1 MASPS
6 SGASIA
12 MTTAEGLRATV
23 RQAPATLIERLAAA
37 LEGAGIAYCQ
47 WKGHSKR
54 NRWLTGAGDLDL
66 LVDRAAWP
74 ALVEVLVQLGFK
86 RAVAPPWLQ
95 LPAVDSYLGYE
106 QADGGGPLVHVHAY
120 HRIVIGPPWRTTY
133 TVPLA
138 ETVLAG
144 ASPSFVVRAPA
155 PEHELLLMVLQAAQ
169 RCTVRDIVGRGRS
182 DWIAPMR
189 RELQRLEP
197 RAEWSELVATIER
210 DLPSVSVRLFERCLD
225 AFLSGASRWRLCVLT
240 RALTLGLRPFA
251 RPPALDATPRAIAAR
266 LAGAVGL
273 PAPVEGKGLV
283 TGGRVLALVGGD
295 GAGKTTCA
303 TELTAWLGRELATLR
318 VHLGRPPRSLA
329 TLAVGGALK
338 VARWLNQSLA
348 AHLELL
354 RCVCTAR
361 DRYRLYH
368 RAWRF
373 AARGGVVIAE
383 RYPIPANYALCGP
396 SEEQGVQTRLDT
408 RVARLLRRVE
418 WTYYEW
424 MRPPDATIVL
434 QLDPEVA
441 VRRKT
446 DEPEDYVRERVQI
459 VSDTDWAGMDG
470 VYIVDAGR
478 ALPEVLSDLK
488 SLVWSLI

>member
-1 MASPS
+1 MAAPS

-12 MTTAEGLRATV
+12 MTTAEQVRTTV

-37 LEGAGIAYCQ
+37 LDSAGISYCQ

-66 LVDRAAWP
+66 LVDPAAWP
-74 ALVEVLVQLGFK
+74 ALVEVLLQLGFK

-95 LPAVDSYLGYE
+95 LPGVDSYLAYE
-106 QADGGGPLVHVHAY
+106 QAGGPLVHVHAY
-120 HRIVIGPPWRTTY
+120 HRIVIGLPWRTTY
-133 TVPLA
+133 SVPLA
-138 ETVLAG
+138 ETVLA
-144 ASPSFVVRAPA
+144 AAKPSFVVRAPA

-169 RCTVRDIVGRGRS
+169 RCTVRDIVQRGRS
-182 DWIAPMR
+182 DWIAAMR

-225 AFLSGASRWRLCVLT
+225 VLLSGASRWRICVLA

-251 RPPALDATPRAIAAR
+251 RRPVLGATPRAIAAR
-266 LAGAVGL
+266 LAGALGL

-283 TGGRVLALVGGD
+283 TGGRVVALVGGD

-338 VARWLNQSLA
+338 VARWLNQGLA
-348 AHLELL
+348 AHVELL

-361 DRYRLYH
+361 DRYRLYR

-373 AARGGVVIAE
+373 AAQGGVVIAE

-408 RVARLLRRVE
+408 RVARLLRRIE

-434 QLDPEVA
+434 QLDPELA

-459 VSDTDWAGMDG
+459 VWDTDWAGIDG
-470 VYIVDAGR
+470 AYVVDAGR

>member
-1 MASPS
+1 
-6 SGASIA
+6 
-12 MTTAEGLRATV
+12 MTTAEQPRATV
-23 RQAPATLIERLAAA
+23 RQAAPATLVERLADA
-37 LEGAGIAYCQ
+37 LESAGIAYCQ

-54 NRWLTGAGDLDL
+54 NRWMTGAGDLDL
-66 LVDRAAWP
+66 LVDAAAWP
-74 ALVEVLVQLGFK
+74 ALVEVLLQLGFK

-95 LPAVDSYLGYE
+95 LPGVDSYVAYD
-106 QADGGGPLVHVHAY
+106 QAGGALFHVHTY
-120 HRIVIGPPWRTTY
+120 HRIVIGLPWRTTY
-133 TVPLA
+133 AVPLA

-144 ASPSFVVRAPA
+144 ATPSFVVRAPA
-155 PEHELLLMVLQAAQ
+155 PEHELLLVLLQAAQ
-169 RCTVRDIVGRGRS
+169 RSTVRDIVQRGRS
-182 DWIAPMR
+182 DWIAATR

-197 RAEWSELVATIER
+197 RAEWSKLVATIER

-225 AFLSGASRWRLCVLT
+225 AFLADASRWRTCMLA
-240 RALTLGLRPFA
+240 RALTWGLRPFA
-251 RPPALDATPRAIAAR
+251 RRPALGATPRAIAAR
-266 LAGAVGL
+266 VASAIGL
-273 PAPVEGKGLV
+273 PAPVEGKGLI

-329 TLAVGGALK
+329 SLAAGCALK
-338 VARWLNQSLA
+338 VARWLHAGLA
-348 AHLELL
+348 AYFELL

-361 DRYRLYH
+361 DRYRLYR

-396 SEEQGVQTRLDT
+396 SEEQGVQTGLDT
-408 RVARLLRRVE
+408 GVARLLRRVE

-434 QLDPEVA
+434 QLDPELA
-441 VRRKT
+441 VSRKT
-446 DEPEDYVRERVQI
+446 DEPEDYVRERAQI
-459 VSDTDWAGMDG
+459 VWNTDWAGVDG

>member
-1 MASPS
+1 
-6 SGASIA
+6 
-12 MTTAEGLRATV
+12 MTTAEQLRTSTV
-23 RQAPATLIERLAAA
+23 RQASATLIERLAAA

-66 LVDRAAWP
+66 LVDPAAWS
-74 ALVEVLVQLGFK
+74 ALVEVLLQLGFK

-95 LPAVDSYLGYE
+95 LPGVDSYLGCDP
-106 QADGGGPLVHVHAY
+106 AGGPLVHVHAY
-120 HRIVIGPPWRTTY
+120 HRIVIGLPWRTTY

-144 ASPSFVVRAPA
+144 ATPSFLVRAPA
-155 PEHELLLMVLQAAQ
+155 PEHELLLVLLQAAQ
-169 RCTVRDIVGRGRS
+169 RSTVRDIVQRGRA
-182 DWIAPMR
+182 DWIATTR
-189 RELQRLEP
+189 RELLRLEP
-197 RAEWSELVATIER
+197 RAEWSELVATLER

-225 AFLSGASRWRLCVLT
+225 AFLSGASRWRTCVLA
-240 RALTLGLRPFA
+240 RALTWGLRPFA
-251 RPPALDATPRAIAAR
+251 RPPALGATPRAIAAR
-266 LAGAVGL
+266 VASAVGL

-329 TLAVGGALK
+329 TLAVGAALK
-338 VARWLNQSLA
+338 VARWLNRGLED
-348 AHLELL
+348 HLELL

-361 DRYRLYH
+361 DRYRLYR

-396 SEEQGVQTRLDT
+396 SEEQGVQTTLDT
-408 RVARLLRRVE
+408 WVARLLRRVE

-424 MRPPDATIVL
+424 MRSPDATIVL
-434 QLDPEVA
+434 QLDPELA

-446 DEPEDYVRERVQI
+446 DEPADYVRARVQI
-459 VSDTDWAGMDG
+459 VWDTDWAGIDG
-470 VYIVDAGR
+470 VHIVDAGR

>member
-1 MASPS
+1 
-6 SGASIA
+6 
-12 MTTAEGLRATV
+12 MTTAEQLRAPV
-23 RQAPATLIERLAAA
+23 RQAPATLIERLAEA
-37 LEGAGIAYCQ
+37 LEGASIGYCQ
-47 WKGHSKR
+47 WKGHTKR

-66 LVDRAAWP
+66 LVDPAAWP
-74 ALVEVLVQLGFK
+74 ALVELLLQLGFK

-95 LPAVDSYLGYE
+95 LPGVESYLGYD
-106 QADGGGPLVHVHAY
+106 QAGGPLVHVHAY

-133 TVPLA
+133 TVPLV

-144 ASPSFVVRAPA
+144 AKPGFLVRAPA
-155 PEHELLLMVLQAAQ
+155 PEHELLLTVLQAAQ
-169 RCTVRDIVGRGRS
+169 RCTVRDIVQPRRS
-182 DWIAPMR
+182 DWIAALR

-197 RAEWSELVATIER
+197 KAEWSELTATIER

-225 AFLSGASRWRLCVLT
+225 AFLSGASRWRTCVLA

-251 RPPALDATPRAIAAR
+251 RPPALGATPRAIMAR
-266 LAGAVGL
+266 LASAVGL
-273 PAPVEGKGLV
+273 PGPVEGKGLV

-303 TELTAWLGRELATLR
+303 TELTAWLGREVATLR
-318 VHLGRPPRSLA
+318 VHLGRPPRSLT
-329 TLAVGGALK
+329 TLAVGAALK
-338 VARWLNQSLA
+338 VAQWLHQGVA
-348 AHLELL
+348 AHFELL

-361 DRYRLYH
+361 DRYRLYR

-396 SEEQGVQTRLDT
+396 SEEQGVQTGLDT

-434 QLDPEVA
+434 QLDPELA
-441 VRRKT
+441 VSRKT

-459 VSDTDWAGMDG
+459 VWDTDWAAVDG
-470 VYIVDAGR
+470 AFVVDAAR

>member
-1 MASPS
+1 
-6 SGASIA
+6 
-12 MTTAEGLRATV
+12 MTTAEQPRATV
-23 RQAPATLIERLAAA
+23 RQAAPATLVERLADA
-37 LEGAGIAYCQ
+37 LESAGIAYCQ

-54 NRWLTGAGDLDL
+54 NRWMTGAGDLDL
-66 LVDRAAWP
+66 LVDAAAWP
-74 ALVEVLVQLGFK
+74 ALVGVLLQLGFK

-95 LPAVDSYLGYE
+95 LPGVDSYVAYD
-106 QADGGGPLVHVHAY
+106 QAGGALFHVHTY
-120 HRIVIGPPWRTTY
+120 HRIVIGLPWRTTY
-133 TVPLA
+133 AVPLA

-144 ASPSFVVRAPA
+144 ATPSFVVRAPA
-155 PEHELLLMVLQAAQ
+155 PEHELLLVLLQAAQ
-169 RCTVRDIVGRGRS
+169 RSTVRDIVQRGRS
-182 DWIAPMR
+182 DWIAATR

-197 RAEWSELVATIER
+197 RAEWSKLVATIER

-225 AFLSGASRWRLCVLT
+225 AFLADASRWRTCMLA
-240 RALTLGLRPFA
+240 RALTWGLRPFA
-251 RPPALDATPRAIAAR
+251 RRPALGATPRAIAAR
-266 LAGAVGL
+266 VANAIGL
-273 PAPVEGKGLV
+273 PAPVEGKGLI

-329 TLAVGGALK
+329 SLAAGCALK
-338 VARWLNQSLA
+338 VARWLHAGLA
-348 AHLELL
+348 AYFELL

-361 DRYRLYH
+361 DRYRLYR

-396 SEEQGVQTRLDT
+396 SEEQGVQTGLDT
-408 RVARLLRRVE
+408 GVARLLRRVE

-434 QLDPEVA
+434 QLDPELA
-441 VRRKT
+441 VSRKT
-446 DEPEDYVRERVQI
+446 DEPEDYVRERAQI
-459 VSDTDWAGMDG
+459 VWNTDWAGVDG

>member
-1 MASPS
+1 
-6 SGASIA
+6 
-12 MTTAEGLRATV
+12 MTTAERLRGTV
-23 RQAPATLIERLAAA
+23 RQAPATLIERLADA
-37 LEGAGIAYCQ
+37 LESGGIAYCQ

-66 LVDRAAWP
+66 LVDAAAWP
-74 ALVEVLVQLGFK
+74 ALVEVLLQLGFK

-95 LPAVDSYLGYE
+95 LPGVDSYLAYE
-106 QADGGGPLVHVHAY
+106 QAGGPLVHVHTY
-120 HRIVIGPPWRTTY
+120 HRIVIGLPWRTTY
-133 TVPLA
+133 AVPLA
-138 ETVLAG
+138 ATVLAG
-144 ASPSFVVRAPA
+144 ATPSFVVRAPA
-155 PEHELLLMVLQAAQ
+155 PEHELLLVVLQAAL
-169 RCTVRDIVGRGRS
+169 RSTVRDLVRGRS
-182 DWIAPMR
+182 DWIAVAR

-197 RAEWSELVATIER
+197 RAEWSELVATLER

-225 AFLSGASRWRLCVLT
+225 AFLSDASRWRICLLA
-240 RALTLGLRPFA
+240 RALRWGLRPFA
-251 RPPALDATPRAIAAR
+251 RPPALGATPRAIAGRVAS
-266 LAGAVGL
+266 AVGL
-273 PAPVEGKGLV
+273 PSPVEGKGLV

-329 TLAVGGALK
+329 TLAVGGASK
-338 VARWLNQSLA
+338 VAGWLHPGLA
-348 AHLELL
+348 AHLDLL

-361 DRYRLYH
+361 DRYRLYR

-396 SEEQGVQTRLDT
+396 SEEQGVQTGLGT
-408 RVARLLRRVE
+408 WLARVLRRVE

-434 QLDPEVA
+434 QLDPELA

-446 DEPEDYVRERVQI
+446 DEPEDYVRERAQI
-459 VSDTDWAGMDG
+459 VWDTDWAGVDG
-470 VYIVDAGR
+470 VHVVDAGR
-478 ALPEVLSDLK
+478 ELPEVLSDLK

>member
-1 MASPS
+1 
-6 SGASIA
+6 
-12 MTTAEGLRATV
+12 MTTAERLRATV
-23 RQAPATLIERLAAA
+23 RPAPATLVERLADA
-37 LEGAGIAYCQ
+37 LESAGIAYCQ

-54 NRWLTGAGDLDL
+54 NRWMTGAGDLDL
-66 LVDRAAWP
+66 LVDAAAWP
-74 ALVEVLVQLGFK
+74 ALVEVLLQLGFK

-95 LPAVDSYLGYE
+95 LPGVDSYLGYD
-106 QADGGGPLVHVHAY
+106 QPGGPLVHVHTY
-120 HRIVIGPPWRTTY
+120 HRIVIGLPWRTTY
-133 TVPLA
+133 AVPLA
-138 ETVLAG
+138 QTVLAG
-144 ASPSFVVRAPA
+144 ATPSFVVRAPA
-155 PEHELLLMVLQAAQ
+155 PEHELLLVLLQAAQ
-169 RCTVRDIVGRGRS
+169 RSTVRDIVQRGRS
-182 DWIAPMR
+182 DWIAATR

-225 AFLSGASRWRLCVLT
+225 AFLSDASRWRICVIG
-240 RALTLGLRPFA
+240 RALTWGLRPFA
-251 RPPALDATPRAIAAR
+251 RRPALGATPRAIAAR
-266 LAGAVGL
+266 VASAVGL

-329 TLAVGGALK
+329 TLAVGCALK
-338 VARWLNQSLA
+338 VARWLHGGVA
-348 AHLELL
+348 AHFELL

-361 DRYRLYH
+361 DRYRLYR

-396 SEEQGVQTRLDT
+396 SEEQGVQTTLDT
-408 RVARLLRRVE
+408 GLARLLRRVE

-434 QLDPEVA
+434 QLDPELA
-441 VRRKT
+441 VSRKT
-446 DEPEDYVRERVQI
+446 DEPEDYVRERAQI
-459 VSDTDWAGMDG
+459 VWHTDWAGVDG

>member
-1 MASPS
+1 
-6 SGASIA
+6 
-12 MTTAEGLRATV
+12 MTTAEQLRATV
-23 RQAPATLIERLAAA
+23 RQAPATLIERLAQA
-37 LEGAGIAYCQ
+37 LESAGIAYCQ

-66 LVDRAAWP
+66 LVDPAAWP
-74 ALVEVLVQLGFK
+74 AMVEVLLQLGFK

-95 LPAVDSYLGYE
+95 LPGVDSYLAYE
-106 QADGGGPLVHVHAY
+106 EAGGRLVHVHAY

-133 TVPLA
+133 TLPLA
-138 ETVLAG
+138 ETVLA
-144 ASPSFVVRAPA
+144 AAQPSFVVRAPA
-155 PEHELLLMVLQAAQ
+155 PEHELLLVLLQAAQ
-169 RCTVRDIVGRGRS
+169 RSAVRDLVQRGRA
-182 DWIAPMR
+182 DWIAVTR

-225 AFLSGASRWRLCVLT
+225 AFLSGASRWRICVLA
-240 RALTLGLRPFA
+240 RALTWGLRPFA
-251 RPPALDATPRAIAAR
+251 RPPALGATPRAIAAR
-266 LAGAVGL
+266 VASAVGL
-273 PAPVEGKGLV
+273 PAPIEGKGLV
-283 TGGRVLALVGGD
+283 TGGRMLALIGGD

-329 TLAVGGALK
+329 TLAVAGALH
-338 VARWLNQSLA
+338 VARWLNRGLA
-348 AHLELL
+348 DHLELL
-354 RCVCTAR
+354 WYVCTAR
-361 DRYRLYH
+361 DRYRLYR

-408 RVARLLRRVE
+408 WVARLLRRVE

-434 QLDPEVA
+434 QLDPELA

-459 VSDTDWAGMDG
+459 VSDTDWAGIDG
-470 VYIVDAGR
+470 VYVVDAGR
-478 ALPEVLSDLK
+478 ELPEVLSDLK